1 MEKGP
6 NCRQKGNT
14 MMFQSSKSLFSMPDA
29 PEKLFQINPKLKFI
43 FTYCDPYER
52 MLLQMQHAWTVGQNW
67 PKKTKINHFETFE
80 FAEVGFLNT
89 FVKCNIFLRILPRQ

>member
-1 MEKGP
+1 
-6 NCRQKGNT
+6 
-14 MMFQSSKSLFSMPDA
+14 MMFQSSKSLFSKPDA
-29 PEKLFQINPKLKFI
+29 PEKLFQMNHQLKFI

-67 PKKTKINHFETFE
+67 PQKTKINHFETFE
-80 FAEVGFLNT
+80 FAEVGFLST